1 VDAGTTRTIRRRS
14 TVVGIAAAVVLG
26 WVPGTASAAP
36 PAAEVAAAQ
45 RAADDA
51 AAQIGQALTRLG
63 AARSAVDSAEAAAAA
78 ARGRYVGMLAGH
90 RSARTAA
97 DAAQAVAGQAQ
108 LDLAAARAD
117 LASFA
122 RHSYMAGTTSP
133 SLQALLTSAGPAQML
148 ERAALLEAAG
158 SRRTDVL
165 AQVAVVQAQTADAVV
180 LAQTA
185 LADAAALEQQAAV
198 ALAAAEQLEADA
210 RRTAATYEAEQ
221 ATMQAQLDA
230 ARTTLVTL
238 QRQRTAAPRGTAP
251 PSSPPP
257 AGPAPQAPAHDWT
270 GVAMCESSGN
280 WSINTGNGYYG
291 GLQFSPTTWA
301 EFGGLAYAPR
311 ADLATKSQQI
321 AIAEKVL
328 AVQGPGAWP
337 TCGALLVP
345 L

>member
-1 VDAGTTRTIRRRS
+1 
-14 TVVGIAAAVVLG
+14 VVGIGAAVVLG
-26 WVPGTASAAP
+26 WIPGTAAAVP
-36 PAAEVAAAQ
+36 PAPSAAEVAAAQ

-51 AAQIGQALTRLG
+51 AAQIGQVLTRLG
-63 AARSAVDSAEAAAAA
+63 AARSAVDSAEAAAAT
-78 ARGRYVGMLAGH
+78 ARGRYEGMLAGH

-97 DAAQAVAGQAQ
+97 DAAQAAAGQAQ
-108 LDLAAARAD
+108 LELAAARAD

-122 RHSYMAGTTSP
+122 RSSYMAGTTSP
-133 SLQALLTSAGPAQML
+133 ILQGLLTSAGPAQML

-180 LAQTA
+180 AAQTA
-185 LADAAALEQQAAV
+185 LAEAAALEQQAAV
-198 ALAAAEQLEADA
+198 ALAAADQLEAEA
-210 RRTAATYEAEQ
+210 RRTAATFEAEQ
-221 ATMQAQLDA
+221 ATMQAQLDT

-238 QRQRTAAPRGTAP
+238 QRQRTAAPRVTAP
-251 PSSPPP
+251 PSLPP
-257 AGPAPQAPAHDWT
+257 AGPAPQAPGHDWT